1 MKRNGVLRGWLTVTL
16 VTLLMTLASAA
27 AQAQVREVDEGS
39 WYVTD
44 AINEGLGA
52 VPDAVNLRTPREA
65 IRSFLD
71 LTDSGDYAAAAHI
84 LNLSD
89 LSPADQ
95 RERGAELA
103 RKLSEV
109 LRRGEWLTSR
119 SLSGRPDGAT
129 EQITKQSTQTSD
141 PRRNIEL
148 ASLSLGND
156 AYDIRLGR
164 YRVGEADPVWLFMSD
179 SIEPIPRL
187 YTEYGPSAFEDFI
200 PDRFKSTF
208 GMLRIWEWIALPIV
222 FLFIG
227 LVGWAVYSLVGWL
240 AKLLPSGSRSVFAGQ
255 VRVPL
260 ALIAMSL
267 TTQTLL
273 DYVVSFS
280 AAATTTLRVI
290 LMGVLAWGIGTI
302 ALRVVDAVM
311 LKMMR
316 RLMGQIDDLKLKD
329 DRRLLTSLY
338 ALRRVIILITVSV
351 VSVYVLGQVQ
361 LFETLGLSILAS
373 ASVLA
378 VLVGVAGQAVLGN
391 ILSSFQLSL
400 AKPIRIGDLVMFEGQ
415 WCYVEGIFYTFI
427 RLRAWNERRI
437 VVPVTYFASQ
447 PFENLSSKNVKEYRS
462 LELSL
467 HLNADV
473 AVIRERFFA
482 FAKEEESVIE
492 HHKLLSYVTA
502 QSGTSQTITCY
513 LMTSDPLS
521 GWAAQMSVLEKL
533 MAFVRDNHP
542 DWWPRD
548 VMVISQEDITLGAN
562 QRNASGTNGAPT
574 AEKGTQ
580 NREHGEQAFRHDNED
595 GATGNANQS
604 GYDNAEES
612 EDEQPPGPT
621 SDEDRQDDEASEP
634 RGESGGAPDWD
645 DTDADESHKIAPS
658 RRYAHE
664 TDAYDADEH
673 GADEHGAD
681 EHGADEPG
689 SDGRDADGRKTDE
702 TRRRGR
708 RGAEDDKASDED
720 EEGRR

>member
-1 MKRNGVLRGWLTVTL
+1 ML
-16 VTLLMTLASAA
+16 VVIVVMLASTSL
-27 AQAQVREVDEGS
+27 QAQVREEDEGS
-39 WYVTD
+39 WYATD
-44 AINEGLGA
+44 AINQGLGE
-52 VPDAVNLRTPREA
+52 VPSTVNLRTPREA

-71 LTDSGDYAAAAHI
+71 LTQAGNYPDAAHV

-89 LSPADQ
+89 LSPAKQ

-129 EQITKQSTQTSD
+129 ETVTKQNTQTSTA
-141 PRRNIEL
+141 RRNIEL
-148 ASLSLGND
+148 ASLSVGKD

-164 YRVGEADPVWLFMSD
+164 YRVNDEEPVWLIMPASV
-179 SIEPIPRL
+179 SPIPML
-187 YTEYGPSAFEDFI
+187 YTEYGPSAFENYI
-200 PDRFKSTF
+200 PDRFKNTF

-222 FLFIG
+222 LCFVG
-227 LVGWAVYSLVGWL
+227 LIGWAVYSLMGLL
-240 AKLLPSGSRSVFAGQ
+240 ARLLPSGSSSIFTGQ
-255 VRVPL
+255 IRTPL
-260 ALIAMSL
+260 ALIAMSM

-290 LMGVLAWGIGTI
+290 LMGVLAWGVGTI
-302 ALRVVDAVM
+302 ALRVVDTVM

-338 ALRRVIILITVSV
+338 ALRRVIILITVAV

-391 ILSSFQLSL
+391 IISSFQLSL

-427 RLRAWNERRI
+427 RLRVWNERRI
-437 VVPVTYFASQ
+437 IVPVMYFASK
-447 PFENLSSKNVKEYRS
+447 PFENLSSKNVKEYRN

-482 FAKEEESVIE
+482 YAKEEESVIE
-492 HHKLLSYVTA
+492 HHKLLCYVTA
-502 QSGTSQTITCY
+502 QNGTSQTITCY

-521 GWAAQMSVLEKL
+521 GWAAQMNVLEKL
-533 MAFVRDNHP
+533 MAFVRDSHP

-548 VMVISQEDITLGAN
+548 VMVISQEDITRGEN
-562 QRNASGTNGAPT
+562 QLASNTSAPEET
-574 AEKGTQ
+574 GTQ

-595 GATGNANQS
+595 GASSNANQS
-604 GYDNAEES
+604 GYDNAEET
-612 EDEQPPGPT
+612 EGEQEPGPT
-621 SDEDRQDDEASEP
+621 DDAERRRDASTG
-634 RGESGGAPDWD
+634 RRDSTQKAPDWD
-645 DTDADESHKIAPS
+645 DNDADNGQDIAPS

-664 TDAYDADEH
+664 TDEPDADEPD
-673 GADEHGAD
+673 AE
-681 EHGADEPG
+681 EPD
-689 SDGRDADGRKTDE
+689 SDGRDADGRGTDE
-702 TRRRGR
+702 TQRRRR
-708 RGAEDDKASDED
+708 RGAEDDKTSDED